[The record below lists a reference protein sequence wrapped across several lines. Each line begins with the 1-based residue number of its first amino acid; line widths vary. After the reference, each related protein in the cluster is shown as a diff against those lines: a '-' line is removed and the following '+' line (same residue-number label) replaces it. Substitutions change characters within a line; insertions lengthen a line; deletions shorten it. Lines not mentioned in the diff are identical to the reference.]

1 MGIFSKLFRRGQSIT
16 PAQAL
21 ACIANRP
28 MLMQASALDALIATA
43 QAMPDRGAYR
53 EDGDIAPHGSK
64 PEHLISFNNGI
75 GVLSIEGPLFARF
88 GIESWWYG
96 GSAYDVIGA
105 AFDMLLADAGV
116 TQIVLLIDSPGG
128 TVTGCFELAD
138 KIYAARGTKPI
149 TAVANDSAYSAAYAI
164 ASAADRIVIPRSGG
178 LGSIGVRCQHVDIS
192 RALDR
197 IGYTVTT
204 IVSGS
209 KKADFD
215 STAPLSDGARSEMQ
229 VEVNRLADIFVET
242 VARNRGIDADAVR
255 GLQAGCL
262 FGPSAIAAGL
272 GDAIGTIE
280 SVGAVMPEPEDVPA
294 DEGEDASAAS
304 ISDFDALKPGDSI
317 GGLPSTK
324 AEWDQAVEG
333 IAAALS
339 AEDLAKMARAE
350 VADAISTS
358 GLSPA
363 LAMALLAPSA
373 GVTPDTAA
381 ARIAHAKALA
391 DICAA
396 AGLPDMA
403 ADYATKNTEIETARA
418 QLMDKKAED
427 GPELV
432 TAHPAPQSTSKAPA
446 LAGSAGVSG
455 ASIRSRHRAAAA
467 GLSLSKRQ

>member
-1 MGIFSKLFRRGQSIT
+1 MSLFSRFFRRGQSIT

-28 MLMQASALDALIATA
+28 MLIQAGALDALIATA

-53 EDGDIAPHGSK
+53 EDGDMAPHGSR
-64 PEHLISFNNGI
+64 PEHLISVNNGI

-105 AFDMLLADAGV
+105 AFDMLLADTNV
-116 TQIVLLIDSPGG
+116 SQIVLLIDSPGG

-204 IVSGS
+204 IVSGA

-215 STAPLSDGARSEMQ
+215 STAPLSDSANSEMQ
-229 VEVNRLADIFVET
+229 AEVNRLADIFIDT

-272 GDAIGTIE
+272 GDAIGTLE
-280 SVGAVMPEPEDVPA
+280 SVGAVMPEPEDVPE
-294 DEGEDASAAS
+294 DEPDGGQDGASASADPLLLMADQFAAS
-304 ISDFDALKPGDSI
+304 AESAQKLRDVLALAP
-317 GGLPSTK
+317 T
-324 AEWDQAVEG
+324 A
-333 IAAALS
+333 S
-339 AEDLAKMARAE
+339 AEDRAKMDRAE
-350 VADAISTS
+350 VADAISAS
-358 GLSPA
+358 GLTPA
-363 LAMALLAPSA
+363 LAMALLNPAA
-373 GVTPDTAA
+373 GVTPDTAS

-396 AGLPDMA
+396 AGLPDVA
-403 ADYATKNTEIETARA
+403 ADYATKNTDLETARA
-418 QLMDKKAED
+418 QLIAVKAED
-427 GPELV
+427 GPEIV
-432 TAHPAPQSTSKAPA
+432 TAHPAKS
-446 LAGSAGVSG
+446 AGSPL
-455 ASIRSRHRAAAA
+455 RAAAIYEERRKA
-467 GLSLSKRQ
+467 TE

>member
-1 MGIFSKLFRRGQSIT
+1 MGILSRLFRRGHSIT

-21 ACIANRP
+21 ACISNRP
-28 MLMQASALDALIATA
+28 MLMQAGALDALIATA
-43 QAMPDRGAYR
+43 QAMPDRGTYR
-53 EDGDIAPHGSK
+53 EDDDMALHGSQ
-64 PEHLISFNNGI
+64 PEHLIEISNGI

-88 GIESWWYG
+88 GVESWWYG

-138 KIYAARGTKPI
+138 KIHAARGVKPI
-149 TAVANDSAYSAAYAI
+149 TAVASDSAYSAAYAI

-204 IVSGS
+204 IVSGA

-215 STAPLSDGARSEMQ
+215 STAPLSDSARSEMQ
-229 VEVNRLADIFVET
+229 VEVDRLADIFIET
-242 VARNRGIDADAVR
+242 VARNRGIDADSVR
-255 GLQAGCL
+255 ALQAGCL

-280 SVGAVMPEPEDVPA
+280 SVGAEMPEPEDVP
-294 DEGEDASAAS
+294 EDAPDDGANAAMAA
-304 ISDFDALKPGDSI
+304 ALA
-317 GGLPSTK
+317 
-324 AEWDQAVEG
+324 AEWDAAVAG
-333 IAAALS
+333 IASALT

-350 VADAISTS
+350 VADAISAS
-358 GLSPA
+358 GLPPA
-363 LAMALLAPSA
+363 LAMALLAPA
-373 GVTPDTAA
+373 AAVTPDTAA

-396 AGLPDMA
+396 AGLPDVA
-403 ADYATKNTEIETARA
+403 ADYATKNTDLETARA
-418 QLMDKKAED
+418 QLIAAKAED
-427 GPELV
+427 GPEIV
-432 TAHPAPQSTSKAPA
+432 TNHPQGKPA
-446 LAGSAGVSG
+446 GTGKTRAETVYDRRAG
-455 ASIRSRHRAAAA
+455 RT
-467 GLSLSKRQ
+467 

>member
-1 MGIFSKLFRRGQSIT
+1 MSFFSRLFRRGQSIT

-21 ACIANRP
+21 ACISNRP
-28 MLMQASALDALIATA
+28 MLMQAGALDALIATA

-53 EDGDIAPHGSK
+53 EDGDMAPHGSK
-64 PEHLISFNNGI
+64 PEHLVSVENGI

-138 KIYAARGTKPI
+138 KIYAARGQKPI
-149 TAVANDSAYSAAYAI
+149 TAVASDSAYSAAYAI

-215 STAPLSDGARSEMQ
+215 STAPLSDSARSEMQ
-229 VEVNRLADIFVET
+229 DEVNRLADIFVET
-242 VARNRGIDADAVR
+242 VARNRGLDADAVR

-272 GDAIGTIE
+272 GDAIGTLE
-280 SVGAVMPEPEDVPA
+280 SVGAVMPDPEDMPE
-294 DEGEDASAAS
+294 DGEDGASASADPLLLMAS
-304 ISDFDALKPGDSI
+304 ES
-317 GGLPSTK
+317 
-324 AEWDQAVEG
+324 
-333 IAAALS
+333 AAAAESAQKLRDVATFAQAAS
-339 AEDLAKMARAE
+339 AEDRAKMDRAE
-350 VADAISTS
+350 VADAISAS
-358 GLSPA
+358 GLTPA
-363 LAMALLAPSA
+363 LAMALLAPA
-373 GVTPDTAA
+373 ANVTPDTAA

-396 AGLPDMA
+396 AGLPDVA
-403 ADYATKNTEIETARA
+403 ADYAAKNTDLETARA
-418 QLMDKKAED
+418 QLIAAKAED
-427 GPELV
+427 GPEIV
-432 TAHPAPQSTSKAPA
+432 TSHPQVKPVGTGKTKAETVYDRR
-446 LAGSAGVSG
+446 AG
-455 ASIRSRHRAAAA
+455 RT
-467 GLSLSKRQ
+467 

>member
-1 MGIFSKLFRRGQSIT
+1 MGILSRLFRRGQSIT

-21 ACIANRP
+21 ACISNRP
-28 MLMQASALDALIATA
+28 MLMQAGALDALIATA

-53 EDGDIAPHGSK
+53 EDGDMAPHGSR
-64 PEHLISFNNGI
+64 PEHLISIDNGI

-105 AFDMLLADAGV
+105 AFDMLLADTNV
-116 TQIVLLIDSPGG
+116 SQIVLLIDSPGG

-138 KIYAARGTKPI
+138 KVYAARGTKPI

-215 STAPLSDGARSEMQ
+215 STAPLSDSARSEMQ
-229 VEVNRLADIFVET
+229 AEVDRLADIFVET
-242 VARNRGIDADAVR
+242 VARNRGLDADAVR

-272 GDAIGTIE
+272 GDAIGTLE
-280 SVGAVMPEPEDVPA
+280 SVGAVMPEPEDVPE
-294 DEGEDASAAS
+294 DEPDDQGGSSASADPLLLMSDQLAAS
-304 ISDFDALKPGDSI
+304 
-317 GGLPSTK
+317 
-324 AEWDQAVEG
+324 AESAQKLRDVLAFTQA
-333 IAAALS
+333 AS
-339 AEDLAKMARAE
+339 AEDRAKMDRAE
-350 VADAISTS
+350 VADAISAS
-358 GLSPA
+358 GLAPA
-363 LAMALLAPSA
+363 LAMALLNPAA
-373 GVTPDTAA
+373 GVTPDTAT

-396 AGLPDMA
+396 AGLPDVA
-403 ADYATKNTEIETARA
+403 ADYATKNTDLETARA
-418 QLMDKKAED
+418 QLIAVKAED
-427 GPELV
+427 GPEIV
-432 TAHPAPQSTSKAPA
+432 TAHPAKS
-446 LAGSAGVSG
+446 AGSPL
-455 ASIRSRHRAAAA
+455 RAAAIYEERRKA
-467 GLSLSKRQ
+467 TE

>member
-1 MGIFSKLFRRGQSIT
+1 MSFFSRLFRRGQSIT

-21 ACIANRP
+21 ACISNRP
-28 MLMQASALDALIATA
+28 MLMQAGALDALIATA

-53 EDGDIAPHGSK
+53 EDGDMAPHGSK
-64 PEHLISFNNGI
+64 PEHLVSVENGI

-105 AFDMLLADAGV
+105 AFDMMLADAGV

-138 KIYAARGTKPI
+138 RIYAARGTKPI

-178 LGSIGVRCQHVDIS
+178 LGSVGVRCQHVDIS

-204 IVSGS
+204 IVSGA

-229 VEVNRLADIFVET
+229 AEVDRLADIFIGT

-255 GLQAGCL
+255 ALQAGCL

-272 GDAIGTIE
+272 GDAIGTLE
-280 SVGAVMPEPEDVPA
+280 SVGAAMPDPEDVPP
-294 DEGEDASAAS
+294 DDGEDASAAS
-304 ISDFDALKPGDSI
+304 IGNFDALKPGDTPVIEVSEPAAF
-317 GGLPSTK
+317 GS
-324 AEWDQAVEG
+324 VEL
-333 IAAALS
+333 AFTP
-339 AEDLAKMARAE
+339 EDRAKMDRAE
-350 VADAISTS
+350 VADAISAS
-358 GLSPA
+358 GLPPA
-363 LAMALLAPSA
+363 LAMALLSPAAS
-373 GVTPDTAA
+373 VTPDTAA
-381 ARIAHAKALA
+381 ARIAHAKAMA

-396 AGLPDMA
+396 AGLPDVA
-403 ADYATKNTEIETARA
+403 AEYVAKNTDIEVARA
-418 QLMDKKAED
+418 QLQSAVAED
-427 GPELV
+427 GAEIV
-432 TAHPAPQSTSKAPA
+432 THIPGAKSGT
-446 LAGSAGVSG
+446 AGSGIWG
-455 ASIRSRHRAAAA
+455 ETIKKF
-467 GLSLSKRQ
+467 GG

>member
-53 EDGDIAPHGSK
+53 EDDDYTPHGSR
-64 PEHLISFNNGI
+64 PEHLIEISNGI

-105 AFDMLLADAGV
+105 AFDMMLADAGV

-178 LGSIGVRCQHVDIS
+178 LGSVGVRCQHVDIS

-204 IVSGS
+204 IVSGA

-280 SVGAVMPEPEDVPA
+280 SVGAVMPEPEDAPK
-294 DEGEDASAAS
+294 DLPDDGEDAATEEARIAARLHDAQIKSAALIEELNS
-304 ISDFDALKPGDSI
+304 LKASAGIDIPG
-317 GGLPSTK
+317 T
-324 AEWDQAVEG
+324 VEL
-333 IAAALS
+333 AFTP
-339 AEDLAKMARAE
+339 EDRAKMDRAE
-350 VADAISTS
+350 VADAISAS
-358 GLSPA
+358 GLTPA
-363 LAMALLAPSA
+363 LAMALLSPAA

-381 ARIAHAKALA
+381 ARIAHARAMA
-391 DICAA
+391 DICFA
-396 AGLPDMA
+396 AGIPDVA
-403 ADYATKNTEIETARA
+403 ADYVTKNTDLETARA
-418 QLMDKKAED
+418 QLIAAKSED
-427 GPELV
+427 GPEIV
-432 TAHPAPQSTSKAPA
+432 TAHPAKS
-446 LAGSAGVSG
+446 AGSPL
-455 ASIRSRHRAAAA
+455 RAAAIYEERRKA
-467 GLSLSKRQ
+467 TE

>member
-1 MGIFSKLFRRGQSIT
+1 MSFFSRLFRRGQSIT

-21 ACIANRP
+21 ACISNRP
-28 MLMQASALDALIATA
+28 MLMQAGALDALIATA

-53 EDGDIAPHGSK
+53 EDGDMAPHGSK
-64 PEHLISFNNGI
+64 PEHLVSVENGI

-138 KIYAARGTKPI
+138 RIYAARGTKPI

-178 LGSIGVRCQHVDIS
+178 LGSVGVRCQHVDIS

-204 IVSGS
+204 IVSGA

-229 VEVNRLADIFVET
+229 AEVDRLADIFIGT

-255 GLQAGCL
+255 ALQAGCL

-272 GDAIGTIE
+272 GDAIGTLE
-280 SVGAVMPEPEDVPA
+280 SVGAAMPDPEDVPP
-294 DEGEDASAAS
+294 DDGEDASAAS
-304 ISDFDALKPGDSI
+304 IGNFDALKPGDTPVIEVSEPAAF
-317 GGLPSTK
+317 GS
-324 AEWDQAVEG
+324 VEL
-333 IAAALS
+333 AFTP
-339 AEDLAKMARAE
+339 EDRAKMDRAE
-350 VADAISTS
+350 VADAISAS
-358 GLSPA
+358 GLPPA
-363 LAMALLAPSA
+363 LAMALLSPAAS
-373 GVTPDTAA
+373 VTPDTAA
-381 ARIAHAKALA
+381 ARIAHAKAMA

-396 AGLPDMA
+396 AGLPDVA
-403 ADYATKNTEIETARA
+403 AEYVAKNTDIEVARA
-418 QLMDKKAED
+418 QLQSAVAED
-427 GPELV
+427 GAEIV
-432 TAHPAPQSTSKAPA
+432 THIPGAKSGT
-446 LAGSAGVSG
+446 AGSGIWG
-455 ASIRSRHRAAAA
+455 ETIKKF
-467 GLSLSKRQ
+467 GG

>member
-1 MGIFSKLFRRGQSIT
+1 MGILSRLFRRGQSIT

-21 ACIANRP
+21 ACISNRP
-28 MLMQASALDALIATA
+28 MLMQAGALDALIATA

-53 EDGDIAPHGSK
+53 EDDDYTPHGSQ
-64 PEHLISFNNGI
+64 PEHLIEVSNGV

-138 KIYAARGTKPI
+138 KIYAARGTKPV
-149 TAVANDSAYSAAYAI
+149 TAVASDSAYSAAYAI

-215 STAPLSDGARSEMQ
+215 STAPLSESARSEMQ
-229 VEVNRLADIFVET
+229 DEVNRLADIFVET
-242 VARNRGIDADAVR
+242 VARNRGLDADAVR

-272 GDAIGTIE
+272 GDAIGTLE
-280 SVGAVMPEPEDVPA
+280 SVGAEMPEPEDAPEDA
-294 DEGEDASAAS
+294 PEDGEDAAAEEARISASLHESQLKSAALIGRLES
-304 ISDFDALKPGDSI
+304 LRASAGVDIPGS
-317 GGLPSTK
+317 
-324 AEWDQAVEG
+324 VEL
-333 IAAALS
+333 AFTP
-339 AEDLAKMARAE
+339 EDRAKLDRAE
-350 VADAISTS
+350 VADAISAS
-358 GLSPA
+358 GLTPA
-363 LAMALLAPSA
+363 LAMALLAPA
-373 GVTPDTAA
+373 ANVTPDTAA

-396 AGLPDMA
+396 AGLPDVA
-403 ADYATKNTEIETARA
+403 ADYATKNIDLETARA
-418 QLMDKKAED
+418 QLIAAKSED
-427 GPELV
+427 GPEIV
-432 TAHPAPQSTSKAPA
+432 TAHPQGKPTGVGKTRAETVYDRR
-446 LAGSAGVSG
+446 AG
-455 ASIRSRHRAAAA
+455 RT
-467 GLSLSKRQ
+467 

>member
-1 MGIFSKLFRRGQSIT
+1 MSFFSRLFRRGQSIT

-21 ACIANRP
+21 ACISNRP
-28 MLMQASALDALIATA
+28 MLMQAGALDALIATA

-53 EDGDIAPHGSK
+53 EDGDMAPHGSK
-64 PEHLISFNNGI
+64 PEHLVSVENGI

-105 AFDMLLADAGV
+105 AFDMMLADAGV

-138 KIYAARGTKPI
+138 KIHAARGTKPI

-178 LGSIGVRCQHVDIS
+178 LGSVGVRCQHVDIS

-204 IVSGS
+204 IVSGA

-229 VEVNRLADIFVET
+229 AEVDRLADIFIGT

-255 GLQAGCL
+255 ALQAGCL

-272 GDAIGTIE
+272 GDAIGTLE
-280 SVGAVMPEPEDVPA
+280 SVGAAMPDPEDVPP
-294 DEGEDASAAS
+294 DDGEDASAAS
-304 ISDFDALKPGDSI
+304 IGNFDALKPGDTPVIEVSEPAAF
-317 GGLPSTK
+317 GS
-324 AEWDQAVEG
+324 VEL
-333 IAAALS
+333 AFTP
-339 AEDLAKMARAE
+339 EDRAKMDRAE
-350 VADAISTS
+350 VADAISAS
-358 GLSPA
+358 GLPPA
-363 LAMALLAPSA
+363 LAMALLSPAAS
-373 GVTPDTAA
+373 VTPDTAA
-381 ARIAHAKALA
+381 ARIAHAKAMA

-396 AGLPDMA
+396 AGLPDVA
-403 ADYATKNTEIETARA
+403 AEYVAKNTDIEVARA
-418 QLMDKKAED
+418 QLQSAVAED
-427 GPELV
+427 GAEIV
-432 TAHPAPQSTSKAPA
+432 THIPGAKSGT
-446 LAGSAGVSG
+446 AGSGIWG
-455 ASIRSRHRAAAA
+455 ETIKKF
-467 GLSLSKRQ
+467 GG

>member
-53 EDGDIAPHGSK
+53 EDDDYTPHGSR
-64 PEHLISFNNGI
+64 PEHLIEISNGI
-75 GVLSIEGPLFARF
+75 GMLSIEGPLFARF

-105 AFDMLLADAGV
+105 AFDMMLADAGV

-178 LGSIGVRCQHVDIS
+178 LGSVGVRCQHVDIS

-204 IVSGS
+204 IVSGA

-294 DEGEDASAAS
+294 DDGEDGASAEAEPLSVSAKHS
-304 ISDFDALKPGDSI
+304 IAL
-317 GGLPSTK
+317 
-324 AEWDQAVEG
+324 
-333 IAAALS
+333 AAAFAQEIPGTVEL
-339 AEDLAKMARAE
+339 AFTPEDRAKMARAE
-350 VADAISTS
+350 VADAISAS
-358 GLSPA
+358 GLTPA
-363 LAMALLAPSA
+363 LAMALLSPAA

-381 ARIAHAKALA
+381 ARIAHARAMA
-391 DICAA
+391 DICFA
-396 AGLPDMA
+396 AGIPDVA
-403 ADYATKNTEIETARA
+403 ADYVTKNTDLETARA
-418 QLMDKKAED
+418 QLIAAKSED
-427 GPELV
+427 GPEIV
-432 TAHPAPQSTSKAPA
+432 TAHP
-446 LAGSAGVSG
+446 
-455 ASIRSRHRAAAA
+455 HAA
-467 GLSLSKRQ
+467 GPAVARLDVAGIYQRRNQRHTP

>member
-1 MGIFSKLFRRGQSIT
+1 MSFLSRLFRRGQSIT

-28 MLMQASALDALIATA
+28 MLMQAGALDALIATA

-53 EDGDIAPHGSK
+53 EDGDYTPHGSR
-64 PEHLISFNNGI
+64 PEHLVSVSNGV

-105 AFDMLLADAGV
+105 AFDLLLADAGV

-204 IVSGS
+204 IVSGA

-215 STAPLSDGARSEMQ
+215 STAPLSESARSEMQ
-229 VEVNRLADIFVET
+229 DEVNRLADIFVET
-242 VARNRGIDADAVR
+242 VARNRGLDADAVR

-280 SVGAVMPEPEDVPA
+280 SVGAVMPEPEDAPE
-294 DEGEDASAAS
+294 DLPDDGEDDASASADPLLLMAS
-304 ISDFDALKPGDSI
+304 ES
-317 GGLPSTK
+317 
-324 AEWDQAVEG
+324 
-333 IAAALS
+333 AAAAESAQKLRDVLAFTPTAS
-339 AEDLAKMARAE
+339 AEDIAKMDRAE
-350 VADAISTS
+350 VADAISAS
-358 GLSPA
+358 GLAPA
-363 LAMALLAPSA
+363 LAMALLSPAA
-373 GVTPDTAA
+373 NVTPATAA

-396 AGLPDMA
+396 AGLPDVA

-418 QLMDKKAED
+418 QLLAAKAED

-432 TAHPAPQSTSKAPA
+432 TAHPQSSPS
-446 LAGSAGVSG
+446 AGSRLDVAGIY
-455 ASIRSRHRAAAA
+455 ARRKA
-467 GLSLSKRQ
+467 QTP

>member
-1 MGIFSKLFRRGQSIT
+1 MGIFSRLFRRGQSIT

-21 ACIANRP
+21 ACISNRP
-28 MLMQASALDALIATA
+28 MLMQAGALDALIATA

-53 EDGDIAPHGSK
+53 EDGDMAPHGSK
-64 PEHLISFNNGI
+64 PEHLVSVENGI

-105 AFDMLLADAGV
+105 AFDLLLADAGV
-116 TQIVLLIDSPGG
+116 TQIVMLIDSPGG

-138 KIYAARGTKPI
+138 KIYAARGQKPI
-149 TAVANDSAYSAAYAI
+149 TAVASDSAYSAAYAI

-215 STAPLSDGARSEMQ
+215 STAPLSDSARSEMQ
-229 VEVNRLADIFVET
+229 DEVNRLADIFVET
-242 VARNRGIDADAVR
+242 VARNRGLDADAVR

-272 GDAIGTIE
+272 GDTIGTIE
-280 SVGAVMPEPEDVPA
+280 SVGAVMLEQEDAPEDLP
-294 DEGEDASAAS
+294 DDGEDAATEEARITARLHDAQLKSVALIEELNSLKASAGVD
-304 ISDFDALKPGDSI
+304 IPGS
-317 GGLPSTK
+317 
-324 AEWDQAVEG
+324 VEL
-333 IAAALS
+333 AFTP
-339 AEDLAKMARAE
+339 EDRAKMDRAE
-350 VADAISTS
+350 VADAISAS
-358 GLSPA
+358 GLTPA
-363 LAMALLAPSA
+363 LAMALLSPAA
-373 GVTPDTAA
+373 NVTPDTAA

-396 AGLPDMA
+396 AGLPDVA
-403 ADYATKNTEIETARA
+403 ADYATKNTDLETARA
-418 QLMDKKAED
+418 QLIAVKAED
-427 GPELV
+427 GPEIV
-432 TAHPAPQSTSKAPA
+432 TAHPAGGSRVSVQSRLDPAGIYERRKAPTP
-446 LAGSAGVSG
+446 
-455 ASIRSRHRAAAA
+455 
-467 GLSLSKRQ
+467 

>member
-1 MGIFSKLFRRGQSIT
+1 MSFFSRLFRRGQSIT

-28 MLMQASALDALIATA
+28 MLMQAGALDALIATA

-64 PEHLISFNNGI
+64 PEHLVSVSNGV

-105 AFDMLLADAGV
+105 AFDMLLADTNV
-116 TQIVLLIDSPGG
+116 SQIVLLIDSPGG

-178 LGSIGVRCQHVDIS
+178 LGSVGVRSQHIDIS

-197 IGYTVTT
+197 IGYAVTT
-204 IVSGS
+204 IVSGA

-215 STAPLSDGARSEMQ
+215 STAPLSDSAKSEMQ
-229 VEVNRLADIFVET
+229 VEVNRLADIFIDT

-255 GLQAGCL
+255 ALQAGCL

-272 GDAIGTIE
+272 GDAIGTLE
-280 SVGAVMPEPEDVPA
+280 SFGAVMPEPEDVP
-294 DEGEDASAAS
+294 DDDPENVQDGASASADPLLLMADQFAAS
-304 ISDFDALKPGDSI
+304 
-317 GGLPSTK
+317 
-324 AEWDQAVEG
+324 AESAQKLRDVLT
-333 IAAALS
+333 IAPTAS
-339 AEDLAKMARAE
+339 AEDRAKMDRAE
-350 VADAISTS
+350 VADAISAS
-358 GLSPA
+358 GLAPA
-363 LAMALLAPSA
+363 LAMALLAPAA
-373 GVTPDTAA
+373 GVTPQTAA
-381 ARIAHAKALA
+381 ARIEHAKTLA

-396 AGLPDMA
+396 AGLPGEA
-403 ADYATKNTEIETARA
+403 ASYATKNTDLETARA
-418 QLMDKKAED
+418 QLLAVRSED
-427 GPELV
+427 GPEIA
-432 TAHPAPQSTSKAPA
+432 TNHPQASLAKVSKSRSETVYDRR
-446 LAGSAGVSG
+446 AG
-455 ASIRSRHRAAAA
+455 RT
-467 GLSLSKRQ
+467 

>member
-1 MGIFSKLFRRGQSIT
+1 MGILSRLFRRGHSIT

-21 ACIANRP
+21 ACISNRP
-28 MLMQASALDALIATA
+28 MLMQAGALDALIATA

-53 EDGDIAPHGSK
+53 EDDDYTPHGSQ
-64 PEHLISFNNGI
+64 PEHLIEIENGI

-88 GIESWWYG
+88 GVESWWYG

-105 AFDMLLADAGV
+105 AFDMLIADAGV

-128 TVTGCFELAD
+128 TVNGCFELAD
-138 KIYAARGTKPI
+138 KIHAARGTKPI
-149 TAVANDSAYSAAYAI
+149 TAVASDSAYSAAYAI

-204 IVSGS
+204 IVSGA

-215 STAPLSDGARSEMQ
+215 STAPLGDSARSEMQ
-229 VEVNRLADIFVET
+229 GEVNRLADIFVET
-242 VARNRGIDADAVR
+242 VARNRGLDPDAVR

-280 SVGAVMPEPEDVPA
+280 SVGAVMPEPEDAPE
-294 DEGEDASAAS
+294 DLPDDGEDGASASA
-304 ISDFDALKPGDSI
+304 DPLLLMADDGAAA
-317 GGLPSTK
+317 TK
-324 AEWDQAVEG
+324 AAQNLRDVLTFTQTA
-333 IAAALS
+333 S

-350 VADAISTS
+350 VADAISAS
-358 GLSPA
+358 GLAPA
-363 LAMALLAPSA
+363 LAMALLAPA
-373 GVTPDTAA
+373 ANVTPDTAA

-396 AGLPDMA
+396 AGLPDVA
-403 ADYATKNTEIETARA
+403 ADYATKNTDLETARA
-418 QLMDKKAED
+418 QLIAVKAED
-427 GPELV
+427 GPEIV
-432 TAHPAPQSTSKAPA
+432 TAHPAKS
-446 LAGSAGVSG
+446 AGSPL
-455 ASIRSRHRAAAA
+455 RAAAIYEERRKA
-467 GLSLSKRQ
+467 TE

>member
-53 EDGDIAPHGSK
+53 EDGEIAPHGSK
-64 PEHLISFNNGI
+64 PEHLISVNNGI

-128 TVTGCFELAD
+128 TVTGCFELSD

-178 LGSIGVRCQHVDIS
+178 LGSVGVRCQHVDIS

-204 IVSGS
+204 IVSGA

-280 SVGAVMPEPEDVPA
+280 SVGAEMPEPEDVP
-294 DEGEDASAAS
+294 EDAPDDGANAAMAA
-304 ISDFDALKPGDSI
+304 ALA
-317 GGLPSTK
+317 
-324 AEWDQAVEG
+324 AEWDAAVAG
-333 IAAALS
+333 IASALT

-350 VADAISTS
+350 VADAISAS
-358 GLSPA
+358 GLTPA
-363 LAMALLAPSA
+363 LAMALLSPAA

-381 ARIAHAKALA
+381 ARIAHAKAIA

-396 AGLPDMA
+396 AGLPDVA
-403 ADYATKNTEIETARA
+403 ADYVTKNTDLETARA
-418 QLMDKKAED
+418 QLIAAKSED
-427 GPELV
+427 GPEIV
-432 TAHPAPQSTSKAPA
+432 TAHP
-446 LAGSAGVSG
+446 
-455 ASIRSRHRAAAA
+455 HAA
-467 GLSLSKRQ
+467 GPAVARLDVAGIYQRRNQRHTP

>member
-53 EDGDIAPHGSK
+53 EDDDYTPHGSR
-64 PEHLISFNNGI
+64 PEHLIEISNGI

-88 GIESWWYG
+88 GVESWWYG

-178 LGSIGVRCQHVDIS
+178 LGSVGVRCQHVDIS

-204 IVSGS
+204 IVSGA

-280 SVGAVMPEPEDVPA
+280 SVGAEMPEPEDVP
-294 DEGEDASAAS
+294 EDAPDDGANAAMAA
-304 ISDFDALKPGDSI
+304 ALA
-317 GGLPSTK
+317 
-324 AEWDQAVEG
+324 AEWDAAVAG
-333 IAAALS
+333 IASALS

-350 VADAISTS
+350 VADAISAS
-358 GLSPA
+358 GLAPA
-363 LAMALLAPSA
+363 LAMALLAPA
-373 GVTPDTAA
+373 AAVTPDTAA
-381 ARIAHAKALA
+381 ARIAHAKAVA
-391 DICAA
+391 DICFA
-396 AGLPDMA
+396 AGIPDVA
-403 ADYATKNTEIETARA
+403 ADYVTKNTDLETARA
-418 QLMDKKAED
+418 QLIAAKSED
-427 GPELV
+427 GPEIV
-432 TAHPAPQSTSKAPA
+432 TAHPAKS
-446 LAGSAGVSG
+446 AGSPL
-455 ASIRSRHRAAAA
+455 RAAAIYEERRKA
-467 GLSLSKRQ
+467 TE

>member
-1 MGIFSKLFRRGQSIT
+1 MGIFSRLFRRGQSIT

-21 ACIANRP
+21 ACISNRP
-28 MLMQASALDALIATA
+28 MLMQAGALDALIATA

-53 EDGDIAPHGSK
+53 EDDDYTPHGSQ
-64 PEHLISFNNGI
+64 PEHLIEVSNGV

-138 KIYAARGTKPI
+138 KIYAARGTKPV
-149 TAVANDSAYSAAYAI
+149 TAVASDSAYSAAYAI

-204 IVSGS
+204 IVSGA

-215 STAPLSDGARSEMQ
+215 STAPLSDSARSEMQ
-229 VEVNRLADIFVET
+229 VEVDRLADIFIET
-242 VARNRGIDADAVR
+242 VARNRGIDADSVR
-255 GLQAGCL
+255 ALQAGCL

-280 SVGAVMPEPEDVPA
+280 SVGAEMPEPEDVP
-294 DEGEDASAAS
+294 EDAPDDGANAAMAA
-304 ISDFDALKPGDSI
+304 ALA
-317 GGLPSTK
+317 
-324 AEWDQAVEG
+324 AEWDAAVAG
-333 IAAALS
+333 IASALT

-350 VADAISTS
+350 VADAISAS
-358 GLSPA
+358 GLPPA
-363 LAMALLAPSA
+363 LAMALLAPA
-373 GVTPDTAA
+373 ANVTPDTAA

-396 AGLPDMA
+396 AGLPDVA
-403 ADYATKNTEIETARA
+403 ADYATKNTDLETARA
-418 QLMDKKAED
+418 QLIAVKAED
-427 GPELV
+427 GPEIV
-432 TAHPAPQSTSKAPA
+432 TAHPAGGSRVSVQSRLDPAGIYERRKAPTP
-446 LAGSAGVSG
+446 
-455 ASIRSRHRAAAA
+455 
-467 GLSLSKRQ
+467 

>member
-64 PEHLISFNNGI
+64 PEHLISVNNGI

-128 TVTGCFELAD
+128 TVTGCFELSD

-204 IVSGS
+204 IVSGA

-229 VEVNRLADIFVET
+229 TEVNRLADIFVET

-294 DEGEDASAAS
+294 DDGEDASAPELGAS
-304 ISDFDALKPGDSI
+304 LAMAIEAGVTVAQATA
-317 GGLPSTK
+317 GL
-324 AEWDQAVEG
+324 QAMT
-333 IAAALS
+333 AAMAPAAPVS
-339 AEDLAKMARAE
+339 AEDRAKMDRAE
-350 VADAISTS
+350 VADAISAS
-358 GLSPA
+358 GLTPA
-363 LAMALLAPSA
+363 LAMALLSPAA

-381 ARIAHAKALA
+381 GRIAHAKAIA

-396 AGLPDMA
+396 AGLPDVA
-403 ADYATKNTEIETARA
+403 ADYVTKNTDLETARA
-418 QLMDKKAED
+418 QLIAAKSED
-427 GPELV
+427 GPEIV
-432 TAHPAPQSTSKAPA
+432 TNHPQGKPA
-446 LAGSAGVSG
+446 GTGKTRAETVYDRRAG
-455 ASIRSRHRAAAA
+455 RT
-467 GLSLSKRQ
+467 